1 MNKRKLLL
9 LFGAK
14 KKAWATVFDGTNS
27 YIGCGTHASIAN
39 LADNAFTAE
48 GFFLSNNTTQASTEY
63 YFNKGHSS
71 TKGWGIYKTANLA
84 IIRSRVYC
92 ATTSTVADWGVNP
105 DGFWHHFAITFDDAG
120 DRKIRFFVDG
130 TLKSTG
136 GAGVGAVVD
145 DSSEDFTISARA
157 LNPKLLGYV
166 GWVRISDSIR
176 YTTSFTPPSRFI
188 YPAVDANTVR
198 LFKMNEGIGTSVTDY
213 SANAQNGTLETVT
226 WKKM

>member
-1 MNKRKLLL
+1 MNKKKLAVLL
-9 LFGAK
+9 GAK

-27 YIGCGTHASIAN
+27 YIGCGTHASIAT

-48 GFFLSNNTTQASTEY
+48 GFFLSNNTTLAATEY
-63 YFNKGHSS
+63 YFHKGHSS
-71 TKGWGIYKTANLA
+71 SKGWGIYKIANQA
-84 IIRSRVYC
+84 IIRSRVFC
-92 ATTSTVADWGVNP
+92 ETTPTVADWGVIP

-120 DRKIRFFVDG
+120 DRKLRFFVDG
-130 TLKSTG
+130 VLRNTG

-145 DSSEDFTISARA
+145 DSLEDLTISGRA

-176 YTTSFTPPSRFI
+176 YTANFTPPSRYI
-188 YPAVDANTVR
+188 YPEVDANTVR
-198 LFKMNEGIGTSVTDY
+198 LFKMNEGTGTTVIDY